1 MFMVREV
8 YTAQR
13 GKAPEIVSGFK
24 VLDQWFEQAGYTNRR
39 IYVDYTGAMD
49 TCVYEVELDS
59 LDDYFRD
66 ERSLF
71 VDPDEE
77 TKSLIDHFNT
87 NAISGYRE
95 IFEVVQ

>member
-1 MFMVREV
+1 MYMVREV

-13 GKAPEIVSGFK
+13 GRAPEIVAGFK

-49 TCVYEVELDS
+49 TCVYQIELDS
-59 LDDYFRD
+59 LDAYLRD
-66 ERSLF
+66 ERALF

-77 TKSLIDHFNT
+77 TKSLIDHFN
-87 NAISGYRE
+87 NDAVAGHRE
-95 IFEVVQ
+95 IFEVIQ